1 LLALRL
7 GPDPV
12 APSIQF
18 YISPDWTHQLGL
30 FVSGID
36 AGRRCPMNQILA
48 AFLAI
53 LVFQSSAHA
62 AHKIRIGVSELNLQF
77 PPLALVEREILRAKS
92 RISRFSE
99 KRRARLRR
107 GSEEAT

>member
-1 LLALRL
+1 LRL

-18 YISPDWTHQLGL
+18 YISPDWTHQPGL
-30 FVSGID
+30 LVSGID

-53 LVFQSSAHA
+53 LAFQSSAHA
-62 AHKIRIGVSELNLQF
+62 EDKMRIGVSELNPQF
-77 PPLALVEREILRAKS
+77 PPLALVEREIS
-92 RISRFSE
+92 SSE
-99 KRRARLRR
+99 VADL
-107 GSEEAT
+107 SILTEAQKELGIKERE